1 MRKPILLLAS
11 LGIACAF
18 AQSWVGL
25 NYLAGTGECEVDLYP
40 RNGIVDGL
48 YPYWAGRQGDSW
60 TTEGIQLSLSSN
72 RRFRGNFSQQISI
85 RRDRD
90 YEGRFGIVLSAISP
104 NQLPFITPP
113 QGTPLLVRFRYY
125 AESTSN
131 LRAEAYVRTGGT
143 LYPAGTLDLSPSGWR
158 TLSLI
163 VPLAHNTQGQPSF
176 ELLLEIVLGAGVSQG
191 QIFIDAI
198 EVLWTGY
205 AQPQRSRPNPL
216 KILHVNN
223 PPTHHQVLLD
233 PPADFI
239 ITEFGQIVA
248 LSEYYTSIPLGIYVN
263 VAQTSN
269 RIPTPWHDLY
279 GGYDFVFQH
288 HPNWF
293 LRDSN
298 GNIFANPGYPDLYPL
313 DIGLAAVRQQAIQSL
328 NRMAAEVPLPEW
340 LFFDDVGAWWQSQQY
355 PNLMDVMPRWTQYI
369 SQVFSHARNNL
380 NRKVAINAGAF
391 AGAFLDGNEGTRWI
405 PHVDAVMLEHV
416 ITFYSSSRGYQY
428 RDYRRNRATAHHTEH
443 TWWATLQAVNAY
455 PDKKWLLMCMSDYG
469 NTEMIRYILASYFV
483 MAHDNT
489 YLMIDAR
496 GSSEPNKYL
505 LWLRRPE
512 IWVPLG
518 RPTGSWRVQAGTV
531 SDHTGALFARD
542 FEYGVVLVNP
552 TPDREYTYTLPR
564 AYKNWDGQ
572 VVPQGTTVTIRPR
585 TGVVFYAAPEIVLE
599 VSPPQVSALPGETVT
614 FRVHCHNRGLLSGIN
629 LQISV
634 PLPDGMEFVS
644 SSDGGLLSGRQV
656 RWTLP
661 RLDAGQTRTLTFQ
674 ARVQ

>member
-1 MRKPILLLAS
+1 MRTLALLLAS

-25 NYLAGTGECEVDLYP
+25 NYAAGTGDCELDVAP
-40 RNGIVDGL
+40 RDGIADGWIAF
-48 YPYWAGRQGDSW
+48 WAGQQGDSW
-60 TTEGIQLSLSSN
+60 TTEGIQLNVSPHK
-72 RRFRGNFSQQISI
+72 RFRGRFAQQINI
-85 RRDRD
+85 ARTKD
-90 YEGRFGIVLSAISP
+90 YSGRFVIFLPAINPSRP
-104 NQLPFITPP
+104 PFIVPP
-113 QGTPLLVRFRYY
+113 QGTPLLVRARYI
-125 AESTSN
+125 AENVSNAQINVNVYSGTTRHLIGSYTSN
-131 LRAEAYVRTGGT
+131 QMGWQT
-143 LYPAGTLDLSPSGWR
+143 LAM
-158 TLSLI
+158 I
-163 VPLAHNTQGQPSF
+163 VPFTHNDQGQPLFYVEF
-176 ELLLEIVLGAGVSQG
+176 EISLGSGVSRAQVA
-191 QIFIDAI
+191 IDAV

-205 AQPQRSRPNPL
+205 VLPQRSRPNPL

-223 PPTHHQVLLD
+223 PPTHYQVLLE

-239 ITEFGQIVA
+239 ITDFGQIVA

-269 RIPTPWHDLY
+269 RTPTPWSDLY
-279 GGYDFVFQH
+279 GGYNFVFQN

-313 DIGLAAVRQQAIQSL
+313 DIGLAEVRQQAVQSL

-340 LFFDDVGAWWQSQQY
+340 LFFDDVGAWWRSQQY
-355 PNLMDVMPRWTQYI
+355 PNLMDVVPRWTQYI

-416 ITFYSSSRGYQY
+416 ITFGGSSGGYQY

-599 VSPPQVSALPGETVT
+599 VTPQQATALPGETVT
-614 FRVHCHNRGLLSGIN
+614 FRVHCHNRGLLSGAN

-634 PLPDGMEFVS
+634 PLPDGMELVS
-644 SSDGGLLSGRQV
+644 SSDGGQLSGRQV